1 MTRLADYAEKYSCIT
16 FERTDG
22 VLEMRFHAP
31 DGGPLKWALAGD
43 TAHNQF
49 GRAFFD
55 VGRDVENRVV
65 IMTGTGPTFLTE
77 FDTTG
82 FKGQTPRLWD
92 AIYKEGKDLLMNLLD
107 IAVPVIAAING
118 PALIHAEIPLMSDIV
133 LSVEEAE
140 FADCAHMPSNVP
152 PADGVHVWWE
162 MLLGPSRA
170 RYFLLT
176 SQRIGAAEAQ
186 RLGFVHEIV
195 PRERL
200 LARARELAADLVSK
214 SPLTLRYARAALTQ
228 NLKRRMLEDL
238 GYGLALEGLAAVART
253 FDSHGLED
261 Q

>member
-1 MTRLADYAEKYSCIT
+1 MRVVDVFVDELDLASLG
-16 FERTDG
+16 FERVQAASTG
-22 VLEMRFHAP
+22 RPGYHA
-31 DGGPLKWALAGD
+31 GSMLKL
-43 TAHNQF
+43 
-49 GRAFFD
+49 
-55 VGRDVENRVV
+55 
-65 IMTGTGPTFLTE
+65 LTE

-107 IAVPVIAAING
+107 IEVPVIAAING

-133 LSVEEAE
+133 LAVEEAE

-186 RLGFVHEIV
+186 RLLRARKRAAGAA
-195 PRERL
+195 
-200 LARARELAADLVSK
+200 ARAGAGTGRRPRLQVAVDPALCARRPDAESEAAHARRPRIRPGAGGLGRGRADVRQPRSGGPVKLHATPPR
-214 SPLTLRYARAALTQ
+214 SPSRRRGAPGGAEARWP
-228 NLKRRMLEDL
+228 
-238 GYGLALEGLAAVART
+238 
-253 FDSHGLED
+253 SI
-261 Q
+261 

>member
-1 MTRLADYAEKYSCIT
+1 VVDVFVDELDLASLG
-16 FERTDG
+16 FERVQAASTG
-22 VLEMRFHAP
+22 RPGYHA
-31 DGGPLKWALAGD
+31 GSMLKL
-43 TAHNQF
+43 
-49 GRAFFD
+49 
-55 VGRDVENRVV
+55 
-65 IMTGTGPTFLTE
+65 LTE

-107 IAVPVIAAING
+107 IEVPVIAAING

-133 LSVEEAE
+133 LAVEETE